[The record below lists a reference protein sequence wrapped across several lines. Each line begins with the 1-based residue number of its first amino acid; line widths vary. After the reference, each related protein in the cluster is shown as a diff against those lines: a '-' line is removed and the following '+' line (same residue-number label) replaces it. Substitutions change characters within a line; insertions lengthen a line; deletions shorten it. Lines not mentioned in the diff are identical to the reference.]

1 MTMSRVHYSNNGGS
15 TEMFRGNQ
23 PTLQRDTQKEHGN
36 GSMLKNFLMI
46 CIFFVVVWPA
56 LANAGNPMVHQEGTR
71 LIDENGQVLFLQG
84 VNIEG
89 WLTWPGHCWGGE
101 FVSETQVREHI
112 LAKVGAEATKKF
124 ERAVYTNFIAEQ
136 DIKMMSQFG
145 FNVVRVLFNHEILE
159 KDARPYKYKESG
171 WQIFDQLIRWCEKY
185 HVYLVPCLISA
196 PGGQSK
202 WFISDPDKKL
212 LWDDPENQR
221 RTIALWKAIAA
232 RYRDRKI
239 IAGYELLNE
248 PSHVPLRLIDLYK
261 RTIQAIREVDPH
273 HMIILDGTRS
283 ASDFSMFSQP
293 LTDNQMYSYHVYH
306 LVARRLIPDKSAELV
321 EKMKQLSLQHE
332 VPLWASEFGA
342 HTQEWTSGALKMFE
356 APESGLSGWAFWPWK
371 RVPSKHSE
379 KDYMHLAAIRPSPG
393 WVTFINGVGKKWVTS
408 KFSKEEA
415 LQAMDAFTEAIK
427 AENLDFDNQML
438 RVLAPAK

>member
-1 MTMSRVHYSNNGGS
+1 MR
-15 TEMFRGNQ
+15 
-23 PTLQRDTQKEHGN
+23 
-36 GSMLKNFLMI
+36 LKY
-46 CIFFVVVWPA
+46 FFVVFIFMLLSFPA
-56 LANAGNPMVHQEGTR
+56 SGKSGNPMVHQEGTG
-71 LIDENGQVLFLQG
+71 LIDENGQTLFLRG
-84 VNIEG
+84 VNVEG

-101 FVSETQVREHI
+101 FVSEKQVREH
-112 LAKVGAEATKKF
+112 LLTKVGADATKKF
-124 ERAVYTNFIAEQ
+124 ENNVYTNFFAEQ
-136 DIKMMSQFG
+136 DLQMMSQFG

-159 KDARPYKYKESG
+159 DDARPYHYKESG
-171 WQIFDQLIRWCEKY
+171 WRILDQLVKWCEKY

-202 WFISDPDKKL
+202 WFIADPDKKL
-212 LWDDPENQR
+212 LWDDPENQL
-221 RTIALWKAIAA
+221 RTIAMWKAIAG
-232 RYRDRKI
+232 RYHDRKI

-248 PSHVPLRLIDLYK
+248 PSHVPLRLLNLYK

-283 ASDFSMFSQP
+283 ASDFSIFRQP

-321 EKMKQLSLQHE
+321 KKMKQLSIQHQ

-342 HTQEWTSGALKMFE
+342 HTREWTSAALAVFE

-393 WVTFINGVGKKWVTS
+393 WIAFINSVGKKWATS
-408 KFSKEEA
+408 KISREEA
-415 LQAMDAFTEAIK
+415 LQAMDTFSEAIK
-427 AENLDFDNQML
+427 AENLDLDKQML
-438 RVLAPAK
+438 HLLAPTK